1 MSLNGIHTVMRQQP
15 VTQFDIR
22 PHVGALPVTFGMHR
36 DDVHRLLGPPEH
48 SSPIWNKSG
57 FSESYLRGV
66 YNVGYDNDWKANH
79 VGFGPGVIELSIDGR
94 PIWSP
99 DHQPDPNPVF
109 LALDPAPVATV
120 GFWIYLRLGVT
131 TTGYHDDDESQRAIT
146 AFPPSRAES
155 FMKRAMPADTSRY
168 RLA

>member
-1 MSLNGIHTVMRQQP
+1 MRHQP

-22 PHVGALPVTFGMHR
+22 PHVGALPVIFGMHR
-36 DDVHRLLGPPEH
+36 DEVHRLLGPPET
-48 SSPIWNKSG
+48 SSPLWDKSG

-79 VGFGPGVIELSIDGR
+79 FGVGPGGIALSIDAQ

-99 DHQPDPNPVF
+99 DEQPDPNPTL
-109 LALDPAPVATV
+109 LALDPAPVTTV

-131 TTGYHDDDESQRAIT
+131 TTGYHDGDESQRAIT
-146 AFPPSRAES
+146 AFPPSRAEW
-155 FMKRAMPADTSRY
+155 FVKRATPADTSRY
-168 RLA
+168 RPA